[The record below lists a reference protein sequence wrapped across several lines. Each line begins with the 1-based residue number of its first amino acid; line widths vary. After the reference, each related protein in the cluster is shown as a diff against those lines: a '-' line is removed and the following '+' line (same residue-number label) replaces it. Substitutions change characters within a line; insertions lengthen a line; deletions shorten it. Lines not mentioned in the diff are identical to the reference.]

1 MCGIFGYNSVRQANK
16 KAKTIVD
23 ELFLLSE
30 SRGKEASGCVLNDGN
45 NINYFKAPIPAS
57 ELIQL
62 PIYKKQFSNFL
73 NSKENYRSVIGHS
86 RLVTNG
92 SEDNSQNNQPV
103 VKDDLILI
111 HNGIVVNYEQLWGE
125 ISAEPIP
132 ELDTEVIPELIYHYK
147 KESNYLDSVVKTMN
161 AIKGMTSIALMNS
174 TSNDLV
180 LATNNGS
187 IYYVFNDDNSEFIFA
202 SEKLFLTK
210 LIEKLKLTTF
220 KLSTINQLLP
230 KSILILDQQSN
241 QYNRLEYSHENTDP
255 FEKQEVVKKT
265 INKIEIGD
273 NKAKFNKSLK
283 KVEASIPLHF
293 KNTYQERKL
302 KVNELK
308 RCTKCILP
316 STFPFIEFDQQG
328 VCNYCNHY
336 TKLSFKGEDK
346 IILEFD
352 KYRSNKPK
360 VPDCLVPFSGG
371 RDSSYV
377 LHYLKKEMGMNPI
390 AFSYDWG
397 MITDIARRNQARMC
411 GELGVEH
418 ILISADIRKKRKN
431 IQKNVI
437 AWLKRPHLG
446 TIPLFM
452 AGDKQYFY
460 YTNLLMKENNLSLS
474 VMGENM
480 LETTRFKTGF
490 CGIEPNFS
498 SEHTYSLKMKDK
510 MKMLSF
516 YGKEFLVNPSYIN
529 TSLIDSLG
537 AFKSYY
543 MMNHESINLFDYLKW
558 DEHLVDD
565 TLINTY
571 NWETDPESKT
581 TWRIGDGTAAFYN
594 YIYYMIAGFTENDTF
609 RSNQIR
615 EGVLSREEALIKVEL
630 ENAPRWNSIQ
640 WYCNTIDINSEHTI
654 NLINKIKTL
663 F

>member
-1 MCGIFGYNSVRQANK
+1 MCGIFGYNSVRPIGNK
-16 KAKTIVD
+16 TKDIVD
-23 ELFLLSE
+23 QLFLLSE

-45 NINYFKAPIPAS
+45 KINYFKAPIPAS
-57 ELIQL
+57 ELIKSS
-62 PIYKKQFSNFL
+62 IYKKEFSKFL
-73 NSKENYRSVIGHS
+73 NSNENYRSVIGHS

-103 VKDDLILI
+103 VKDELILI
-111 HNGIVVNYEQLWGE
+111 HNGIVVNYEQLWE
-125 ISAEPIP
+125 EVSNESIP

-147 KESNYLDSVVKTMN
+147 KDSNYLDSVVKTMN

-187 IYYVFNDDNSEFIFA
+187 IYYVFNDDVSEFIFA

-210 LIEKLKLTTF
+210 LIEKLSLSSF
-220 KLSTINQLLP
+220 KPSNINQLLP
-230 KSILILDQQSN
+230 KSILILN
-241 QYNRLEYSHENTDP
+241 QNNHKYNLFEYNVQNSVTIEI
-255 FEKQEVVKKT
+255 QEGVKKA
-265 INKIEIGD
+265 INKIE
-273 NKAKFNKSLK
+273 NEVKKTKFNNSLLK
-283 KVEASIPLHF
+283 FESSIPLHF

-316 STFPFIEFDQQG
+316 STFPFIEFDIRG

-336 TKLSFKGEDK
+336 DKLSFKGENK
-346 IILEFD
+346 IILELEKF
-352 KYRSNKPK
+352 KSNNPK

-431 IQKNVI
+431 IQKNVT

-516 YGKEFLVNPSYIN
+516 YGKEFLFNPSYIN

-565 TLINTY
+565 VLINTY
-571 NWETDPESKT
+571 DWETDPESKT

-594 YIYYMIAGFTENDTF
+594 YIYYMVAGFTENDTF

-615 EGVLSREEALIKVEL
+615 EGMLSREEALIKVDM
-630 ENAPRWNSIQ
+630 ENTPRWKSIQ
-640 WYCNTIDINSEHTI
+640 WYCNTINIDFEKTIKIINQVKELH
-654 NLINKIKTL
+654 
-663 F
+663 